1 MKSCVAVPQ
10 DGLVLVDFIVS
21 LVINSASIF
30 RYAYVEDHSQEQCE
44 LDADRAECRK
54 QPGLHAVQINHFF
67 FLIISNGHILP
78 LQLKLYLT
86 DKSSHSN

>member
-1 MKSCVAVPQ
+1 MESGIAVPQ
-10 DGLVLVDFIVS
+10 ERLFLVDLFVL

-30 RYAYVEDHSQEQCE
+30 RYAHVENHSQEQCE

-67 FLIISNGHILP
+67 FLIISNGKIKS
-78 LQLKLYLT
+78 LQLKFL
-86 DKSSHSN
+86 